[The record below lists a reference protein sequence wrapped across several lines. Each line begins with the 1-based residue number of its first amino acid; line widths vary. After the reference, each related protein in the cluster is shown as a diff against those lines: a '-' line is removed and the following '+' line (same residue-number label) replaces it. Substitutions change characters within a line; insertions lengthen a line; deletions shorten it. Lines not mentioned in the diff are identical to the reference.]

1 MRYDMEL
8 AESYNVTE
16 FRKQITSIIRT
27 ILATGQGVTVT
38 KRRSGTQAVL
48 LPGKY
53 KVLAEKQIEYA
64 KWLAFMFT
72 EQLLPDAPSHLKE
85 PQMKELE
92 NLPLHKL
99 KAFLEIKSLPLSE
112 RQRSSISRTV
122 GKTILQRLEK
132 RHQIA
137 QAIAEAEK
145 HGLYNAVEGQT
156 GEVDLK

>member
-1 MRYDMEL
+1 MEL
-8 AESYNVTE
+8 EADYNITE
-16 FRKQITSIIRT
+16 FRKHISPIFRAIY
-27 ILATGQGVTVT
+27 ATGQGVTVT
-38 KRRSGTQAVL
+38 KRRSEVQAVL

-53 KVLAEKQIEYA
+53 KVLAEKRIKYA

-72 EQLLPDAPSHLKE
+72 EQLLPDAPAHLKE

-92 NLPLHKL
+92 NLQLRKL
-99 KAFLEIKSLPLSE
+99 KALLEVESLPLSE
-112 RQRSSISRTV
+112 KQRSSLSRTV

-137 QAIAEAEK
+137 QAITEAEK
-145 HGLYNAVEGQT
+145 HGLYDAVESQT